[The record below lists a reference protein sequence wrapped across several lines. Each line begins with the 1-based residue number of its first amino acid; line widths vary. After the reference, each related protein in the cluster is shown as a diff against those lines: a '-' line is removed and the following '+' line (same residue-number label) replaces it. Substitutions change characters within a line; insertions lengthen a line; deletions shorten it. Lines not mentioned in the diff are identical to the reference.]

1 MWLDGSLPC
10 GHANKYS
17 ADWKLV
23 SRVETWKCAVR
34 LGFCRDGKAHIQ
46 IYIGLSGSPP
56 PPLPPPNCVL
66 LSVATKR
73 ASFFS
78 STNEDTGYTPH
89 GVVRV
94 ADFDSKGFLCFC
106 CFPFSSAANAVAADQ
121 MMRKET
127 QALQLWQDFPLVGK
141 QSQPSPL
148 TLTQA
153 MKENNRARFQR
164 SCSIDPVST
173 SAQVR
178 GFSSSLAGFLF
189 VLLCAVLSVGYI
201 FWPLSLC
208 FNLFAFFASMQ
219 D

>member
-1 MWLDGSLPC
+1 MWGKQPKQVWLDGSLPC

-46 IYIGLSGSPP
+46 IYVGLSGSPP

-66 LSVATKR
+66 LSVAPKR

-94 ADFDSKGFLCFC
+94 ADFDSKNFFC
-106 CFPFSSAANAVAADQ
+106 VFVVFHSPRQLMLLLWIKWWGRKHKRFSSG
-121 MMRKET
+121 RIFRLLE
-127 QALQLWQDFPLVGK
+127 
-141 QSQPSPL
+141 
-148 TLTQA
+148 
-153 MKENNRARFQR
+153 NRASHLR
-164 SCSIDPVST
+164 
-173 SAQVR
+173 
-178 GFSSSLAGFLF
+178 
-189 VLLCAVLSVGYI
+189 
-201 FWPLSLC
+201 
-208 FNLFAFFASMQ
+208 
-219 D
+219 